1 MANVEYGL
9 QMYCLRDITGKDLKG
24 ALRQVARMGYK
35 YIEFAGFFGHPAEDV
50 KAWLDEYGLICSGTH
65 TGWQEV
71 AENFEETV
79 KFHKNIG
86 NKNIIVPGCDLST
99 QEKIDEFVAMANE
112 FQPKLAA
119 EGINF
124 GYHNHAH
131 EFRPNE
137 DGSMIHDQLVYRTN
151 LDLEIDTFWA
161 YVGMQ
166 HPVQLMERLKDR
178 LKVIHIKDGF
188 ADGKG
193 NVVIPL
199 EYAAASNFSEGYA
212 AVFFPEGDW
221 GYIDVNG
228 NTLARGFTRAYD
240 FLNGYGEVWTSGTNR
255 YDNITAWIDANG
267 AFVPFMDDRFYP
279 ITHDRMWMDAEVGSV
294 SPNHLVDG
302 EGNILSAEPVWLS
315 DVGPAEFAGGLQ
327 PVMNTERKW
336 GYMDLDGRIVIPFS
350 YDYAW
355 DFDGELAY
363 VGLGEWTGYIDQAG
377 NAVYMWEDPI
387 K

>member
-1 MANVEYGL
+1 MEYGI
-9 QMYCLRDITGKDLKG
+9 QMYSVRDITKDDLDG
-24 ALRQVARMGYK
+24 ALRQVAELGYK
-35 YIEFAGFFGHPAEDV
+35 YVEFAGFFGHTAEEV
-50 KAWLDEYGLICSGTH
+50 KAMLDKYGLVCSGTH

-79 KFHKNIG
+79 KFHKTIG

-151 LDLEIDTFWA
+151 LDLEIDTYWA

-193 NVVIPL
+193 KPLGMGTAPVADVYAKAVEMGLPMVVESETL
-199 EYAAASNFSEGYA
+199 E
-212 AVFFPEGDW
+212 P
-221 GYIDVNG
+221 
-228 NTLARGFTRAYD
+228 
-240 FLNGYGEVWTSGTNR
+240 
-255 YDNITAWIDANG
+255 
-267 AFVPFMDDRFYP
+267 
-279 ITHDRMWMDAEVGSV
+279 
-294 SPNHLVDG
+294 DG
-302 EGNILSAEPVWLS
+302 
-315 DVGPAEFAGGLQ
+315 
-327 PVMNTERKW
+327 MTEAKICIE
-336 GYMDLDGRIVIPFS
+336 YLKS
-350 YDYAW
+350 L
-355 DFDGELAY
+355 E
-363 VGLGEWTGYIDQAG
+363 
-377 NAVYMWEDPI
+377 